1 VARDRQRSKQRRRR
15 AASGG
20 GDPAGDRAR
29 EIGLDDARLDES
41 GLTDATPA
49 PDPLKNTSA
58 EVDQARA
65 AEAGVERGPADE
77 VDLGG
82 EADVFDDETAA
93 REPLPEEEDPFA
105 DEDDFERAP
114 DEVQTPAGLRSGRRR
129 RLDGGDDDG
138 GDGGARTARAGG
150 EPSGHRERGRLL
162 TFLRAC
168 IDELKRVQWPDRK
181 HVFQATAVV
190 LGFVLVA
197 GGWLGLMDAIWQPLI
212 NAIL

>member
-15 AASGG
+15 ASQKAGN
-20 GDPAGDRAR
+20 PARSRAR
-29 EIGLDDARLDES
+29 EIGLDDASVDEA
-41 GLTDATPA
+41 GLTDTVPA
-49 PDPLKNTSA
+49 PDPLKNASA

-65 AEAGVERGPADE
+65 AEAGIARGPA
-77 VDLGG
+77 G
-82 EADVFDDETAA
+82 EEIDV
-93 REPLPEEEDPFA
+93 EEEDVFA
-105 DEDDFERAP
+105 GEDDLERAP
-114 DEVQTPAGLRSGRRR
+114 DELETPADLV
-129 RLDGGDDDG
+129 DGGGRG
-138 GDGGARTARAGG
+138 GRAGRGGLTQRGEG
-150 EPSGHRERGRLL
+150 EPAPAHEQRQRGRII

-168 IDELKRVQWPDRK
+168 IEELRRVQWPDRK